1 MFINILILLVGMV
14 LMMRGADVFVDGA
27 SYMAKK
33 FHIPEIIIG
42 LTIVAMGTSAPEA
55 AVSISSVIRG
65 ANGVGVGNV
74 LGSNIAN
81 ILFILGITAMI
92 SALPVQK
99 NTVRFEIPFVCF
111 VSVLLMFMGAIFG
124 QINFGCASVLCFLF
138 CLFLFYLFKVSS
150 NTIETPDI
158 TKTMPVWKMVLFI
171 LVGIA
176 ALVLGS
182 ELTVKSAV
190 NIANILHISERVI
203 GLTIIAFGTSLPELV
218 TCIVAAIKKKPDLAI
233 GNIIGSN
240 IFNILFVLGVTG
252 LIQPVAFESAFLVD
266 SAIGIVATVLLWIF
280 TYRNFRLGKI
290 GGFMFV
296 LLYVMYVIYLIK

>member
-1 MFINILILLVGMV
+1 MLINILILLVGMV

-27 SYMAKK
+27 SSVAKK
-33 FHIPEIIIG
+33 FHIPEIVIG

-55 AVSISSVIRG
+55 AVSISSVIHG

-81 ILFILGITAMI
+81 ILLILGITAMI
-92 SALPVQK
+92 SGLPVQK

-111 VSVLLMFMGAIFG
+111 ISVLLMFMGAMFG
-124 QINFGCASVLCFLF
+124 QINFGCAIILCLLF
-138 CLFLFYLFKVSS
+138 GLFLFYLFKVSS
-150 NTIETPDI
+150 DTLETPDI
-158 TKTMPVWKMVLFI
+158 TKSMSGWKMFLFI
-171 LVGIA
+171 IIGIA

-203 GLTIIAFGTSLPELV
+203 GLTIIAVGTSLPELV

-240 IFNILFVLGVTG
+240 IFNILFVLGITG
-252 LIQPVAFESAFLVD
+252 LIRPIAFEPAFLID
-266 SAIGIVATVLLWIF
+266 STIGIVATVLLWIF
-280 TYRNFRLGKI
+280 TYKNFRLGKI
-290 GGFMFV
+290 SGFFFV
-296 LLYVMYVIYLIK
+296 LLYIIYVIYLIK